1 MHSSWLSLCERAF
14 KTFDAAR
21 SSVGCLKMCPKD
33 ERVEAVRQSARLSQ
47 ECQILSYH
55 MRRVP
60 DYARDVRSFLK
71 TDVTLQVW
79 RLKIRSSARRLATI
93 DWTETVWRDLL
104 FQALTPAFRD
114 CADLVIQQEHD
125 ISLRLTYA
133 FVFCF
138 SVRSIFSFM
147 WHKQKYRSVLQ
158 DIK

>member
-1 MHSSWLSLCERAF
+1 VHSSWLSLCERAF
-14 KTFDAAR
+14 KTLDTAR

-60 DYARDVRSFLK
+60 AYAREVRSFLK

-79 RLKIRSSARRLATI
+79 RLKIRSSARWLATI

-104 FQALTPAFRD
+104 FQALTPAFGD
-114 CADLVIQQEHD
+114 CADLVIQQEHY
-125 ISLRLTYA
+125 ISSRMPSSFVSLYEVLSLLCGTNRNIE
-133 FVFCF
+133 VFC
-138 SVRSIFSFM
+138 
-147 WHKQKYRSVLQ
+147 KT
-158 DIK
+158 